1 MINFFN
7 DIFLKLKINSE
18 LSEHFSNMTVLLMM
32 VITCFL
38 SSFIFKKL
46 VIKYIK
52 KIVDKTKTKWDDILF
67 ERKVFSKIG
76 HIPPA
81 VIIYYFSFLYEE
93 NIKIFLQKLAY
104 IYIII
109 LGIVIMNLF
118 LTSIED
124 IYNTYKVSKEKP
136 IKSYIQVIKMFLIII
151 GIIILIG
158 DIIGKSPWKLLSGIG
173 AMTAVLLL
181 IFKDSILG
189 FVAGIQLA
197 ANNMVKIGDWI
208 EVPKYG
214 ADGDVIEINLTNI
227 KVQNWDRTITT
238 MPVYAL
244 TTESFKNWRGM
255 SESGGRRIKRAIY
268 IDMST
273 IKFCNDEMLERFKKI
288 EYIKSYIKEKQ
299 NEIKK
304 FNEDNNIDMSNFVNG
319 RRLTNLGTFR
329 AYVYNYLKNHPYINK
344 DMILLVRQLDLTSNG
359 IPLEIYAF
367 SSDKAWVNY
376 ENIQSDIFDH
386 VLSIINEF
394 DLRIFQ
400 NPSGNDFRELK
411 K

>member
-67 ERKVFSKIG
+67 EKKVFSKIG

-158 DIIGKSPWKLLSGIG
+158 DIIGKSPWKILSGIG